1 MDVPTLSLFFRP
13 ILAVSTVL
21 NTGETGDMYLHYWF
35 NDKMQLTILG
45 VNVTPDVKENRR

>member
-1 MDVPTLSLFFRP
+1 MDVPTLSPFLRP
-13 ILAVSTVL
+13 ILSVTTVL
-21 NTGETGDMYLHYWF
+21 NNGETGDIYLPYWF